1 MNQHREAVRAKW
13 RNLVSEQQESGQRVS
28 AFCLSSGLPRRQFYY
43 WKKQLRGTAGPQ
55 FVELQVARP
64 YPKQKH
70 SRSMPAATIEVRLS
84 NGRSVMVA
92 PEFDANHLRS
102 LLAVVESV

>member
-1 MNQHREAVRAKW
+1 MNQHREEVRAKW
-13 RNLVSEQQESGQRVS
+13 RNLISEQEESGQRVA
-28 AFCLSSGLPRRQFYY
+28 AFCLGRGLPRRQFYY
-43 WKKQLRGTAGPQ
+43 WKKQLRRTASSP

-64 YPKQKH
+64 YAKEKS

-84 NGRSVMVA
+84 NGRSLMVA
-92 PEFDANHLRS
+92 PEFDASHLRS